1 MPDIKIVPSVLPAD
15 FSRLG
20 AEVEELEQA
29 GVDGIQFDVMDGH
42 FVPNLTFGAA
52 TIKSV
57 RANASVP
64 FEAHLMIENPDDYL
78 EEYVDAGC
86 EMIIVHAEAC
96 THLHRTLSKIKD
108 LGAQACVALNP
119 HTPLSYITNVAEML
133 DMLLIMT
140 VNPGFGGQQYIELGD
155 KLSEAR
161 KLASSMSDPFDIEVD
176 GGINLET
183 ISHAASNGANVFIS
197 GSTLFKHPEGKADC
211 VAKLRANAEAA
222 FAS

>member
-1 MPDIKIVPSVLPAD
+1 MPDMKIVPSVLPAD
-15 FSRLG
+15 FSKLG
-20 AEVEELEQA
+20 QEVEELEQA

-119 HTPLSYITNVAEML
+119 HTPLDHVSNVAGLL
-133 DMLLIMT
+133 DMLLVMT
-140 VNPGFGGQQYIELGD
+140 VNPGFGGQRYIELGD
-155 KLSEAR
+155 KLKQAR
-161 KLASSMSDPFDIEVD
+161 KLASSLSRPFDIEVD

-197 GSTLFKHPEGKADC
+197 GSTLFKHEGGKADC

-222 FAS
+222 FTS